1 MSNIQSMLVMGG
13 MIFLA
18 LVSLRFNSS
27 LLENSTVETENKVAL
42 TAFSLA
48 DDLLEEIK
56 TRSFDAAT
64 VQFPT
69 NDPTDLTPAN
79 GLGPKSGEV
88 YPYFNDIDDFNGY
101 SRSVSAPHAENYT
114 VKCRVF
120 YVNGNNPDNTSGTQ
134 TFYKKVTV
142 TVTSPYM
149 RHSLSLSYIFTLK

>member
-1 MSNIQSMLVMGG
+1 MLVMGG

-27 LLENSTVETENKVAL
+27 LLENSTVEIENKVAL

-48 DDLLEEIK
+48 DDLIEEIK

-79 GLGPKSGEV
+79 ALGPKMGEV
-88 YPYFNDIDDFNGY
+88 YPFFNDIDDFHNY
-101 SRSVSAPHAENYT
+101 TRVASAPHAENYT
-114 VKCRVF
+114 VKCEVF
-120 YVNGNNPDNTSGTQ
+120 YVDGNNPNNTSGIQ
-134 TFYKKVTV
+134 TFYKKVVV
-142 TVTSPYM
+142 TVISPYM